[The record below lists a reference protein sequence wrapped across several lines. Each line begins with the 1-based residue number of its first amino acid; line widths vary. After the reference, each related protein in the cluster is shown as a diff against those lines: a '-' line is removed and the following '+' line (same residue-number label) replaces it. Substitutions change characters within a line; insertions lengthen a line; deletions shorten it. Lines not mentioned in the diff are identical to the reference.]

1 MSQNK
6 FSEFFYQV
14 YVTSTPKQLR
24 QRLSCM
30 ILYSLYKYSKINK
43 WERSGISPK
52 TPYLLRG
59 ESSSHGNYFTVSGEN
74 ALCFSVPSW
83 TRMLS
88 VPLVSSGLCLH
99 NSSSEDI
106 LAYVCV
112 LRSGR
117 RVVLKV
123 IMRFKGRPCIFLS
136 LDDGHLTVWNVN
148 RRMHVMWSSSAKKEL
163 SWLSDFTGQSAQADR
178 VRQSLQNY
186 TLIKCLFQ
194 WGAFFL

>member
-1 MSQNK
+1 MPCMSIP
-6 FSEFFYQV
+6 SFFLHVFIGIPLWGRVAIFLCSFTQSIACIYQ
-14 YVTSTPKQLR
+14 
-24 QRLSCM
+24 
-30 ILYSLYKYSKINK
+30 
-43 WERSGISPK
+43 
-52 TPYLLRG
+52 
-59 ESSSHGNYFTVSGEN
+59 HGNYFTVSGEN